1 MAGGEGRWQV
11 TCACGWRTHGT
22 RTEVVAAVQEH
33 GRSAHGVEL
42 TAEQVMA
49 QATAVPGA

>member
-1 MAGGEGRWQV
+1 MANEAGRWQV

-22 RTEVVAAVQEH
+22 RTEVVEAVQAH

-49 QATAVPGA
+49 QATALGGG